1 MQQHEIYLSKGFKC
15 DKYCHPE
22 GSEWIQVEGE
32 DGRHFSAVIVSEQFK
47 GKSMVQQHQ
56 LVYRA
61 LRDKMKED
69 IHALSMK
76 TFTPE
81 QWEEYKQAEQQA

>member
-1 MQQHEIYLSKGFKC
+1 MIT
-15 DKYCHPE
+15 
-22 GSEWIQVEGE
+22 SEHIKQYIATSLPCEWVQVEGE
-32 DGRHFSAVIVSEQFK
+32 DGRHFSAVIVSEQFR
-47 GKSMVQQHQ
+47 GKSIVQQHQ

-61 LRDKMKED
+61 LQDKMKEE

-81 QWEEYKQAEQQA
+81 QWEHYKQAD